1 MEETLMSLLLV
12 YLALIAV
19 GQAATIAIALTVES
33 VVSPAASVLVFIGL
47 YFSVFALGWKLAVW
61 LTVPGKRLGV
71 LLGKTEP
78 VDARGG

>member
-61 LTVPGKRLGV
+61 LTVPGKRLGA
-71 LLGKTEP
+71 LLSKTEP